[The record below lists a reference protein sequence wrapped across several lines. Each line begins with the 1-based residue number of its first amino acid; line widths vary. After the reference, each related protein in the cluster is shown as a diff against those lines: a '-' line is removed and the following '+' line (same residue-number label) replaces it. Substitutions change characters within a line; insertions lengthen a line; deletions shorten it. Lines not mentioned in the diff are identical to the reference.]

1 MSVRLF
7 ARLKSGRQTESLWRH
22 PDFLKLWGGQTVSL
36 FGSLLTQF
44 ALPLLAA
51 LLLGA
56 CSCATRAY

>member
-1 MSVRLF
+1 MS
-7 ARLKSGRQTESLWRH
+7 ARLLSRLKLRRQPDSLWRH
-22 PDFLKLWGGQTVSL
+22 RDFLRLWGGQSVSL

-56 CSCATRAY
+56 HDT